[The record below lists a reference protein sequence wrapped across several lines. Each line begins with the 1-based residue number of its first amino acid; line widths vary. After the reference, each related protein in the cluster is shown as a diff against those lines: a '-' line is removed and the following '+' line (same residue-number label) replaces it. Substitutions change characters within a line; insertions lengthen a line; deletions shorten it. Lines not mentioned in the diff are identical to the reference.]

1 MLFGIRDLDEREKT
15 IVRDSGV
22 TAITMTEIDQAGIG
36 PAVERAIAVATGG
49 LQGGG
54 AGVHISLDMDGV
66 DSAIAPGVGTLVG
79 RGLSYRESH
88 LLMEMVHESGALF
101 GMDIVETNPAL
112 DRANATAELGAQ
124 LALSAFG
131 RQIL

>member
-1 MLFGIRDLDEREKT
+1 M
-15 IVRDSGV
+15 
-22 TAITMTEIDQAGIG
+22 
-36 PAVERAIAVATGG
+36 
-49 LQGGG
+49 
-54 AGVHISLDMDGV
+54 HISLDMDGV